1 MKGLGTLINVIG
13 IVGGGTLGYLGGNLL
28 KENIR
33 ETLMTMT
40 GISVIVLGL
49 AGALSEMLYISDG
62 RLSSG
67 GTIMMVVSL
76 AAGTIIG
83 EILGIEKRIV
93 AFGECL
99 KVRTNSTSDNS
110 FVNGFVGAS
119 CTVCI
124 GAMAI
129 IGAIQ
134 DGIYGDYS
142 ILAAKGIIDAI
153 VICIMA
159 ASQGKGCIFSAIPV
173 GLWQGFVTIMAM
185 LAGSFM
191 PEAALN
197 NLSLVG
203 SVMIA
208 CVGLNMIRDKQIRV
222 ANVLPAIVIAAL
234 WGMF

>member
-1 MKGLGTLINVIG
+1 
-13 IVGGGTLGYLGGNLL
+13 
-28 KENIR
+28 
-33 ETLMTMT
+33 
-40 GISVIVLGL
+40 
-49 AGALSEMLYISDG
+49 
-62 RLSSG
+62 
-67 GTIMMVVSL
+67 
-76 AAGTIIG
+76 
-83 EILGIEKRIV
+83 
-93 AFGECL
+93 
-99 KVRTNSTSDNS
+99 
-110 FVNGFVGAS
+110 
-119 CTVCI
+119 
-124 GAMAI
+124 MAI